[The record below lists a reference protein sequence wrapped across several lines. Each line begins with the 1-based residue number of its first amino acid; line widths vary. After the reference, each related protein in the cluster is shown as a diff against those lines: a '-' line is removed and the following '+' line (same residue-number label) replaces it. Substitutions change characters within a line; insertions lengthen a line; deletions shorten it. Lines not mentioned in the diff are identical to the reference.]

1 MIHELLRVLGLS
13 RGGGVGGGGVRI
25 EVNIA
30 TRLRNLGSLLGFLT

>member
-1 MIHELLRVLGLS
+1 MSFFGFWVFH
-13 RGGGVGGGGVRI
+13 GVGGWGVRI